1 MFNYG
6 KYKPL
11 VLSRNIDRIRIR
23 HIIPTVFTLYLIPL
37 LFFTNIITLIPI
49 ILYLIIN
56 IIFSFKSDKRI
67 SIKIVCIITYF
78 LMHVSYGYG
87 FIVGLIKVKRN

>member
-1 MFNYG
+1 MIVILEGPDGVGKTTLANTFKEILPLIKQMFNYG

-23 HIIPTVFTLYLIPL
+23 HIIPAVFTLYLVSL

-49 ILYLIIN
+49 ILYLIIKFK
-56 IIFSFKSDKRI
+56 IF
-67 SIKIVCIITYF
+67 
-78 LMHVSYGYG
+78 
-87 FIVGLIKVKRN
+87 